1 MNERMKGRQKEGK
14 VTPGG
19 GQIDDAIAFPG
30 SPERLSS
37 GVSHDPALLDIGS

>member
-1 MNERMKGRQKEGK
+1 MNEWMKGRKQSS
-14 VTPGG
+14 PR
-19 GQIDDAIAFPG
+19 QIDDAIAFPG